1 MPIDA
6 TGSGGNGIGLRRTM
20 SRRVRSVSSPAASQV
35 AALYLLINNLIGL
48 GLGPTLMPL
57 VSDYLLDDPAKVYQ
71 AIAIVTAGCG
81 ALAAVLY
88 AWICP
93 RYARL
98 VKEAAA
104 WN

>member
-1 MPIDA
+1 
-6 TGSGGNGIGLRRTM
+6 M
-20 SRRVRSVSSPAASQV
+20 SAYTAMAPLAINMVTPNQMRGQV

-81 ALAAVLY
+81 TLAAVLY

-98 VKEAAA
+98 VKEASA
-104 WN
+104 WS